1 MLLLEGTRLDMFDQ
15 LFGLFSTD
23 LAIDLGTANSLVY
36 VRKQGIVLNEPSVV
50 AIEKGSDNSQRVKAV
65 GKEAKEML
73 GKTPGNIVA
82 IRPMRDGVIANFS
95 ITQAMLEHFIKKVH
109 NRSHFIRSRLIIS
122 VPAGITNVERKA
134 VREAAE
140 NAGVRQVWLIEQP
153 LAAAI
158 GAGLPV
164 REARGNMIV
173 DIGGGTTDVA
183 VVSMSGMVTNVCL
196 KVAGDKLDE
205 AITTYVRRHHNMMIG
220 ERTAEQIKIRLGSV
234 WPQPEGEEEPFMDM
248 KGRDLISGV
257 PKSIELTSSD
267 VRQALNDCAK
277 GILDAVKATLE
288 KTPPELAGDISER
301 GLVLAGGGANLRGLD
316 KMLREELGI
325 PVFVAEEPL
334 LAVVR
339 GAGMVLEDLESYKPI
354 LMSDV

>member
-1 MLLLEGTRLDMFDQ
+1 MFDS

-23 LAIDLGTANSLVY
+23 LAIDLGTANTLVY
-36 VRKQGIVLNEPSVV
+36 VRNQGIVVNEPSVV
-50 AIEKGSDNSQRVKAV
+50 AISKNRDNSSKVLAV
-65 GKEAKEML
+65 GQAAKQML

-82 IRPMRDGVIANFS
+82 IRPMRDGVIADF
-95 ITQAMLEHFIKKVH
+95 TVTEAMLKYFISKIH
-109 NRSHFIRSRLIIS
+109 NRRHFVRSRLVIS

-140 NAGVRQVWLIEQP
+140 NAGVREVWLIEQP
-153 LAAAI
+153 IAAAI

-205 AITTYVRRHHNMMIG
+205 AIINFVRRHHNMMIG

-234 WPQPEGEEEPFMDM
+234 WPSPPDQEEPIMDM
-248 KGRDLISGV
+248 KGRDLITGV
-257 PKSIELTSSD
+257 PRSIELTSGD
-267 VRQALNDCAK
+267 VREALADCARS
-277 GILDAVKATLE
+277 ILDAVKATLE

-316 KMLREELGI
+316 EMIRQEIGI
-325 PVFVAEEPL
+325 PVFVADEPL

-339 GAGMVLEDLESYKPI
+339 GAGKVLEEPDSYRPI
-354 LMSDV
+354 LYG

>member
-1 MLLLEGTRLDMFDQ
+1 MFDS

-23 LAIDLGTANSLVY
+23 LAIDLGTANTLVY
-36 VRKQGIVLNEPSVV
+36 VKDQGIVLNEPSVV
-50 AIEKGSDNSQRVKAV
+50 AIQKGVDNSQRVKAV

-73 GKTPGNIVA
+73 GKTPGHIVA

-95 ITQAMLEHFIKKVH
+95 ITQAMLEYFIKKVH

-205 AITTYVRRHHNMMIG
+205 AIINYVRRHHNMMIG
-220 ERTAEQIKIRLGSV
+220 ERTAEQIKIKLGSV
-234 WPQPEGEEEPFMDM
+234 WPTPDFEEDSFMYM
-248 KGRDLISGV
+248 KGRDLITGV
-257 PKSIELTSSD
+257 PRSIELTSGD
-267 VRQALNDCAK
+267 VREALADCAR
-277 GILDAVKATLE
+277 GVVQAVKATLE

-301 GLVLAGGGANLRGLD
+301 GLVLAGGGGYLRGLD
-316 KMLREELGI
+316 CMIREEIGI

-339 GAGMVLEDLESYKPI
+339 GVGMVLEEVEAYQSVL
-354 LMSDV
+354 LADV

>member
-1 MLLLEGTRLDMFDQ
+1 MIESFL
-15 LFGLFSTD
+15 GLFSTD
-23 LAIDLGTANSLVY
+23 LAIDLGTANTLVY

-50 AIEKGSDNSQRVKAV
+50 AISKSGATQRILAV
-65 GKEAKEML
+65 GSEAKQML

-82 IRPMRDGVIANFS
+82 IRPMRDGVIADF
-95 ITQAMLEHFIKKVH
+95 TVTEAMLKYFINKIH
-109 NRSHFIRSRLIIS
+109 NRRHFVRSRLIIS

-140 NAGVRQVWLIEQP
+140 NAGVREVYLIEQP
-153 LAAAI
+153 MAAAI

-183 VVSMSGMVTNVCL
+183 VVSMSGMVTNVNL

-205 AITTYVRRHHNMMIG
+205 AIVNYVRRHHNMMIG
-220 ERTAEQIKIRLGSV
+220 ERTAEDIKIRVGSV
-234 WPQPEGEEEPFMDM
+234 WPPADGIDPPPIDM

-257 PKSIELTSSD
+257 PKSIEITGPEM
-267 VRQALNDCAK
+267 REALADCARAV
-277 GILDAVKATLE
+277 LEAVKATLE

-301 GLVLAGGGANLRGLD
+301 GIVLAGGGANLRGLD
-316 KMLREELGI
+316 AMLREELGI
-325 PVFVAEEPL
+325 PVFVADEPL
-334 LAVVR
+334 LSVAK
-339 GAGMVLEDLESYKPI
+339 GAGMVLEDLQGYKQI
-354 LMSDV
+354 LID

>member
-1 MLLLEGTRLDMFDQ
+1 MFDSF
-15 LFGLFSTD
+15 FGLFSTD
-23 LAIDLGTANSLVY
+23 LAIDLGTANTLVY
-36 VRKQGIVLNEPSVV
+36 VRKQGIVVNEPSVV
-50 AIEKGSDNSQRVKAV
+50 AISQSGGTQKVLAV
-65 GKEAKEML
+65 GAEAKQML

-82 IRPMRDGVIANFS
+82 IRPMRDGVIADFT
-95 ITQAMLEHFIKKVH
+95 ITEAMLKYFINKIH
-109 NRSHFIRSRLIIS
+109 NRSYLVRSRLIIS

-153 LAAAI
+153 MAAAI

-173 DIGGGTTDVA
+173 DIGGGTSDVA
-183 VVSMSGMVTNVCL
+183 VVSMSGMVTNVTL
-196 KVAGDKLDE
+196 KLAGDKLDE
-205 AITTYVRRHHNMMIG
+205 AIINYVRRNHNMMIG

-234 WPQPEGEEEPFMDM
+234 HPPIGNEEEPRMDM

-257 PKSIELTSSD
+257 PKSIELTSPE
-267 VRQALNDCAK
+267 VREALADCAR
-277 GILDAVKATLE
+277 GILEAVKATLE

-301 GLVLAGGGANLRGLD
+301 GVVLAGGGAYLRGLD
-316 KMLREELGI
+316 CLIRDEIGI
-325 PVFVAEEPL
+325 PVFVADEPL

-339 GAGMVLEDLESYKPI
+339 GAGMVLEDVEGYESI
-354 LMSDV
+354 LM

>member
-1 MLLLEGTRLDMFDQ
+1 
-15 LFGLFSTD
+15 
-23 LAIDLGTANSLVY
+23 V
-36 VRKQGIVLNEPSVV
+36 VNEPSVV
-50 AIEKGSDNSQRVKAV
+50 AISKSGGQQKVLAV
-65 GKEAKEML
+65 GVEAKQML

-82 IRPMRDGVIANFS
+82 IRPMRDGVIADF
-95 ITQAMLEHFIKKVH
+95 TVTEAMLKYFINKIH
-109 NRSHFIRSRLIIS
+109 NRSYLVRSRLIIS

-153 LAAAI
+153 MAAAI

-173 DIGGGTTDVA
+173 DIGGGTSDVA
-183 VVSMSGMVTNVCL
+183 VVSMSGMVTNVTL
-196 KVAGDKLDE
+196 KLAGDKLDE
-205 AITTYVRRHHNMMIG
+205 SIINYVRRNHNMMIG

-234 WPQPEGEEEPFMDM
+234 YPPLDNEEEPKMDM

-257 PKSIELTSSD
+257 PKSIELTSPE
-267 VRQALNDCAK
+267 VREALADCAR
-277 GILDAVKATLE
+277 GILEAVKATLE

-301 GLVLAGGGANLRGLD
+301 GVVLAGGGAYLRGLD
-316 KMLREELGI
+316 CLIREEIGI
-325 PVFVAEEPL
+325 PVFVADEPL

-339 GAGMVLEDLESYKPI
+339 GAGMVLEDIESYRSI
-354 LMSDV
+354 LM